1 MGRASGTQPAV
12 IEAVSYTLAAVL
24 LYVASDWLL
33 QRAERAASRRFEQRS
48 VIFFFILLSLSLA
61 AFWVIRMVLVRT

>member
-1 MGRASGTQPAV
+1 M